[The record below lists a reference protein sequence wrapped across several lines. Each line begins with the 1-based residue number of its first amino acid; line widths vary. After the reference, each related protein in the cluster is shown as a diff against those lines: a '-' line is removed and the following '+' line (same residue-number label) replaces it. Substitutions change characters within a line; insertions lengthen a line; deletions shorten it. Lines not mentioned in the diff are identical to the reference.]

1 MRLSY
6 LTLTLLCFLTLTL
19 NMSKFFD
26 RVLLSVAVDL
36 ILFHKLIFLLT
47 LTPVTLAQSI
57 NVVFHH
63 WNIHKR
69 YLLVTTYMKTRDYTL
84 FYIYFCPQLFTNVL
98 LFFLVLQAG
107 RQRPLRT
114 DTKVRLYI
122 FYSFAFPL
130 TPSLALF
137 PSASSSMRHAV
148 YLQASGKTLT
158 TSEGI

>member
-57 NVVFHH
+57 NVVFH
-63 WNIHKR
+63 
-69 YLLVTTYMKTRDYTL
+69 
-84 FYIYFCPQLFTNVL
+84 Q
-98 LFFLVLQAG
+98 
-107 RQRPLRT
+107 
-114 DTKVRLYI
+114 
-122 FYSFAFPL
+122 
-130 TPSLALF
+130 
-137 PSASSSMRHAV
+137 
-148 YLQASGKTLT
+148 
-158 TSEGI
+158 